1 MTSPIALRRTIKMRC
16 ACFTSGSPTPASP
29 WSLTS
34 ANSGS
39 VSATDSISR
48 KTDSLLRNA
57 IVNDFSGGM
66 ILGITDNFDPAPAF
80 LHHIPL
86 GNGFRR
92 IVGALRVNVRPDF
105 ADQCPDIRFVKD
117 DNRIHVGDRSK
128 NFGSLLCRHSW
139 TTGSFQ
145 RTYSRVTIH
154 RHDNTSA
161 QLLGCMKIPNVADV
175 QYIKAP
181 VRQNDFFAFSTP
193 LAGTLP
199 QPSPAENLCIGLTAQ
214 WLTAAEDFSSAC
226 KSSCCVTVAVPRF
239 ITTMPPA

>member
-29 WSLTS
+29 RSLTS

-48 KTDSLLRNA
+48 ETDSLLRNA
-57 IVNDFSGGM
+57 ILNDLGGRM

-86 GNGFRR
+86 RNGFRR
-92 IVGALRVNVRPDF
+92 VVGALRVNVRPDF
-105 ADQCPDIRFVKD
+105 ADQRPDIRFIKND
-117 DNRIHVGDRSK
+117 YCIHVGERGK
-128 NFGSLLCRHSW
+128 NFGSLLRRHNR
-139 TTGSFQ
+139 TAGSFQ
-145 RTYSRVTIH
+145 RTYTRVTIH
-154 RHDNTSA
+154 CHDNTSP
-161 QLLGCMKIPNVADV
+161 QSLSCMKIPNVADV
-175 QYIKAP
+175 QHIEAP
-181 VRQNDFFAFSTP
+181 VRQNDLFAFSTP

-199 QPSPAENLCIGLTAQ
+199 QPGPAENLRTGLTAQ
-214 WLTAAEDFSSAC
+214 WLTAAEDFPSAC